1 MFAVAGCSQPLDVRS
16 RWMFA
21 VAGCSQQQPPW
32 KSWSIASIP
41 PGTAFSSFGGFP
53 KRSFWPRPFR
63 FVRLWVSPN
72 EAFGRGLFFV
82 VWGFPQTK
90 LLATFL
96 FCFFRLGAS
105 PNEAFGSGLFVFFV
119 WGFPQ
124 TQLLAAFLFFCFFR
138 LGASPN
144 EAFGRGLFVFFV
156 CGFPQTK
163 LLAAAFF
170 FVWGF
175 PQTKLLAA
183 AFLKTNSVN
192 VKKQIPWLL
201 PLRLGYKLCKTTLRD
216 CYHCLPDFICFPR
229 LIPLRPGFKLC

>member
-105 PNEAFGSGLFVFFV
+105 PNEAFG
-119 WGFPQ
+119 
-124 TQLLAAFLFFCFFR
+124 
-138 LGASPN
+138 
-144 EAFGRGLFVFFV
+144 RGLFVFFV